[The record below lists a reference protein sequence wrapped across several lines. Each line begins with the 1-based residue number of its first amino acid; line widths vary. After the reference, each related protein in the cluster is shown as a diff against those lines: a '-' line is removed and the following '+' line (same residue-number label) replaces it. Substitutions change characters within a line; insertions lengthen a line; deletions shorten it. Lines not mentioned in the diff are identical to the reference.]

1 MHQDP
6 SHIEAALVE
15 RAAELHVLGR
25 AIGLAGLA
33 GGTGGVA
40 VLEAPAG
47 LGKTALL
54 DYSARLARDAGCLVR
69 HAAPG
74 PHERQFAFGVVRT
87 LLEAPLR
94 NSPASERAAIL
105 TGASAPAG
113 ALLLGGELPGQ
124 PRPPPLPTASC
135 GPAPASPGPGRSR

>member
-1 MHQDP
+1 M
-6 SHIEAALVE
+6 
-15 RAAELHVLGR
+15 
-25 AIGLAGLA
+25 
-33 GGTGGVA
+33 

-113 ALLLGGELPGQ
+113 ALLLGGELPGAAEATAIAHGVMWACAGLART
-124 PRPPPLPTASC
+124 RPVALIVDDAQWSDRASLHVLSYLA
-135 GPAPASPGPGRSR
+135 GRAS